1 MKKRILVLTALIL
14 AFSLCLQGC
23 GLLTAAINELLT
35 TFPSPEWKRPDY
47 SGGIIDYTD
56 YTRPYSPNLDPVVFS
71 EMQYERPDVDALCAA
86 LEQTGTDAADKSS
99 GDVLESYISAYDR
112 YIHFNTMSNLVYI
125 HYTLDLNDAYYNA
138 EYLWCE
144 EQTPLV
150 EKALEDCYRAMAASP
165 IRDALESDYFG
176 EGFFLGYD
184 SDGIYS
190 NPKVVELMQQEADL
204 QAQYMALTSDMT
216 VTYEGE
222 ELLFTEALAGAQSYD
237 EYYAL
242 IDLYCE
248 KYNPLAADLYIRLV
262 KTRRALAQ
270 ELDYGSYAD
279 YAYENTYYRDYTPAQ
294 AEQYLADVRAEL
306 VPLFSGYSSANLPD
320 MDADEVMQLLEGT
333 VDALGHELATAYSY
347 LQAYELYD
355 ITSSSSKMPGS
366 YETYLEEYEA
376 PFMYV
381 SPTGN
386 LGDLL
391 TAAHEFGHFT
401 DGFVNCNLTD
411 STDVAEVFSQGLE
424 YLTLDAAELSVLQ
437 RHALRQSKMND
448 SLLTF
453 LSQACYYDFECRV
466 FALPDEELTAENLNT
481 LFLQCNQEYGM
492 ATEGF
497 ETYDSMG
504 WFEVQHFFIAP
515 YYMIS
520 YCVSNDL
527 ALQVYALEQQTQ
539 GAGLEKY
546 TDMLYNSAGSTLLAF
561 AEENGLESPFAEG
574 RVAKLADFLEAQ
586 IR

>member
-23 GLLTAAINELLT
+23 GLLTATISKLLT
-35 TFPSPEWKRPDY
+35 TLPSPDWKRPDY
-47 SGGIIDYTD
+47 SAGAIDYTD
-56 YTRPYSPNLDPVVFS
+56 YTRPYPPHVDPVVFS
-71 EMQYERPDVDALCAA
+71 EMPYERPDVDALCAA
-86 LEQTGTDAADKSS
+86 LEQVGADAAEKSKS
-99 GDVLESYISAYDR
+99 DVLDGYVAAYEQ
-112 YIHFNTMSNLVYI
+112 YVHFYTMSNLVYI
-125 HYTLDLNDAYYNA
+125 RYTLDLNNEYLNT

-150 EKALEDCYRAMAASP
+150 EKALEDCYCAMAASP
-165 IRDALESDYFG
+165 LRDALESDYFG
-176 EGFFLGYD
+176 EDFFLGYD
-184 SDGIYS
+184 GDGIYS
-190 NPKVVELMQQEADL
+190 NPRVVELMQQEADL

-222 ELLFTEALAGAQSYD
+222 EVLFSEALASTQDY
-237 EYYAL
+237 EKYYAL
-242 IDLYCE
+242 IELYCE
-248 KYNPLAADLYIRLV
+248 KYNPLASDLFIRLV

-270 ELDYGSYAD
+270 ETGYASYAE
-279 YAYENTYYRDYTPAQ
+279 YAYDTAYYRDYTPAQ
-294 AEQYLADVRAEL
+294 AERYLADVRTEL
-306 VPLFSGYSSANLPD
+306 VPLFTGYSAAPLPSTD
-320 MDADEVMQLLEGT
+320 SDEIMRLLEGAVT
-333 VDALGHELATAYSY
+333 ALGHEFATAYSF

-355 ITSSSSKMPGS
+355 ISSSSSKMPGS
-366 YETYLEEYEA
+366 YETYLEDYEA
-376 PFMYV
+376 PFMYI
-381 SPTGN
+381 SPVGD
-386 LGDLL
+386 LRDLL

-424 YLTLDAAELSVLQ
+424 YLTLDAADLSVLH
-437 RHALRQSKMND
+437 RYALKQSKMTD

-466 FALPDEELTAENLNT
+466 FALPDEELTQENVNA

-504 WFEVQHFFIAP
+504 WFEIQHFFIAP

-527 ALQVYALEQQTQ
+527 ALQIYALEQQTQ
-539 GAGLEKY
+539 GAGLTKY
-546 TDMLYNSAGSTLLAF
+546 TDMLYTAAGSTLLAF
-561 AEENGLESPFAEG
+561 AEANGLESPFAEG
-574 RVAKLADFLEAQ
+574 RVAELADFLEAQ
-586 IR
+586 IK